1 MVKEILYI
9 GAGGFIGSVLRYLIS
24 QLMKQTDGSFPW
36 GTLTV
41 NLLGCLLIGILG
53 GLISRNGNIS
63 HNLVLFMTVG
73 LCGGFTTFS
82 TFSKEALLLLQ
93 NGCYLSF
100 IGYIATSV
108 ILGVLAVA
116 LGLWIIKYI

>member
-24 QLMKQTDGSFPW
+24 QLMKQTGDGFPW
-36 GTLTV
+36 GTLVV

-53 GLISRNGNIS
+53 GLISRNGNLS
-63 HNLVLFMTVG
+63 HNLALFLTVG

-82 TFSKEALLLLQ
+82 TFSKEALLLVRD
-93 NGCYLSF
+93 GWDV
-100 IGYIATSV
+100 SV
-108 ILGVLAVA
+108 IG
-116 LGLWIIKYI
+116 

>member
-9 GAGGFIGSVLRYLIS
+9 GAGGFIGSVLRYLVS
-24 QLMKQTDGSFPW
+24 QLMKQTGGGFPW
-36 GTLTV
+36 GTLIV

-63 HNLVLFMTVG
+63 HNLALFLTVG

-82 TFSKEALLLLQ
+82 T
-93 NGCYLSF
+93 
-100 IGYIATSV
+100 YIATSV

-116 LGLWIIKYI
+116 LGLWIIK

>member
-1 MVKEILYI
+1 MLKEILYI

-24 QLMKQTDGSFPW
+24 LLMKPVGNGFPW

-41 NLLGCLLIGILG
+41 NLIGCLLIGVIG
-53 GLISRNGNIS
+53 GLISKNGNIS
-63 HNLVLFMTVG
+63 QNLGLFLTVG

-82 TFSKEALLLLQ
+82 TFSKEALFLLQ

-108 ILGVLAVA
+108 ILGILAVA
-116 LGLWIIKYI
+116 LGLWITK